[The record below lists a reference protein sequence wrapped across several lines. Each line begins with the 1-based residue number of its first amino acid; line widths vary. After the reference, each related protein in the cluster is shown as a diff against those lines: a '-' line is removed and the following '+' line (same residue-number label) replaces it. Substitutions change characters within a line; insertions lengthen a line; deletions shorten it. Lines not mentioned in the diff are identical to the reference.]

1 MRQMGTEYLIPGRQ
15 RLTLNAILNQRSQ
28 DVLTANNPDIQDFY
42 QFTREDGCVTG
53 GQIRDIPIAI

>member
-1 MRQMGTEYLIPGRQ
+1 MGTEYLIPGQQ

-28 DVLTANNPDIQDFY
+28 DVLTDNNPDIQDFY